1 MKKSIIVTGILISLI
16 LGGCSFMDK
25 KSNEDSVSK
34 KEVAVQNYTGQGF
47 IFIDGDK
54 TKDIVAEN
62 KDVISKYALDYFREK
77 YDTDV
82 VVNNVVPA
90 RNAAV
95 VILESKEEPKFNTS
109 VIVSI
114 DMNKKK
120 VLDSVTSEEGSIAQ
134 SIQTGLYAMA
144 YEDKFSNLDK
154 FVKSNSEKYGF
165 IGLTDEAVKKTRDSG
180 YVTNYYYLA
189 MQGSGASNIS
199 NLYMTNTNINKDSLR
214 SLFEKEKN
222 PETLVGIVISLYTK
236 DKTADMDKVNSI
248 ITNLKNAEG
257 LPPGAY
263 SVIVNGNI
271 IDVTSGQAIGDSTG
285 TSIGVDEIIKK

>member
-1 MKKSIIVTGILISLI
+1 
-16 LGGCSFMDK
+16 MDK
-25 KSNEDSVSK
+25 QGKDDVASK
-34 KEVAVQNYTGQGF
+34 QEVAVQDYNGQGF

-62 KDVISKYALDYFREK
+62 KEVISKYALDYFKEK
-77 YDTDV
+77 YHTDV

-95 VILESKEEPKFNTS
+95 VILESKHEPKFNTS

-120 VLDSVTSEEGSIAQ
+120 VLDSVTSEEGSIEG

-154 FVKSNSEKYGF
+154 FVKSASEKSGF

-189 MQGSGASNIS
+189 MQGSGAPSIS
-199 NLYMTNTNINKDSLR
+199 NLYISNKNINKESLR
-214 SLFEKEKN
+214 NLFEKEKN

-236 DKTADMDKVNSI
+236 DKKADIDKVNSI
-248 ITNLKNAEG
+248 INELKNAEG

-263 SVIVNGNI
+263 SVIVNGNT
-271 IDVTSGQAIGDSTG
+271 IDVTSGQAIGDSVG
-285 TSIGVDEIIKK
+285 TSVGVDEIIKK